1 MRPLMSNSEWKA
13 VLLLV
18 PHDVGGV
25 PSVDVSRWQR
35 PSSPLQLVGCG
46 LDPDQARPHLLKER
60 QTIPALQ
67 LPTDNDVAS
76 RIGAMNL
83 KDRLR
88 KIETDRNDRFD
99 AALPVNRDRPA
110 AITSPATYVPLG
122 EPSTALRADHMGNG
136 VGIRRL
142 AAYERQCLLMV

>member
-60 QTIPALQ
+60 QNIPALQ
-67 LPTDNDVAS
+67 LPTDDDVAS
-76 RIGAMNL
+76 RSDAMHL

-88 KIETDRNDRFD
+88 KIETDRNDRFH
-99 AALPVNRDRPA
+99 APLPVNRDRPSGDHVTGHLRA
-110 AITSPATYVPLG
+110 AWGAVHSITSGPYG
-122 EPSTALRADHMGNG
+122 QWSRHQTASRLRATMPS
-136 VGIRRL
+136 
-142 AAYERQCLLMV
+142 

>member
-13 VLLLV
+13 VLVLV
-18 PHDVGGV
+18 RHDVGGV
-25 PSVDVSRWQR
+25 PFVDGTRWQR
-35 PSSPLQLVGCG
+35 PSSPLQLVGSG

-99 AALPVNRDRPA
+99 AALPVNRDRP
-110 AITSPATYVPLG
+110 SG
-122 EPSTALRADHMGNG
+122 DHFTGT
-136 VGIRRL
+136 
-142 AAYERQCLLMV
+142 